1 MGAMLDGTLSIEVG
15 RTRAAAFTGKLLA
28 DAGGEVI
35 ALADEARTQAL
46 PEAARTYMDAGKDVV
61 TWRAD
66 GDAVLVR
73 ELLPHADLFITDL
86 DADELV
92 RRGLDWPTLHA
103 LAPRLCYVRLSPVGH
118 VGEGRTTNAGELS
131 MQAISGLMHVVGHP
145 DREPLAL
152 PYSLGSVQ
160 LGLHGAAAATAALE
174 SAAGNG
180 TGRLVEVSGAEVLAS
195 YVRIYGAVASY
206 YGVPLRRDGRRAPG
220 SGGRWPFGIFPCRD
234 GYVAM
239 ICRSSREF
247 DSLLEMM
254 GNPEWT
260 QETRYRDLYAM
271 AIQYPDEID
280 ALVSPWLMEHT
291 RDELLELAH
300 RYAVPVAP
308 VRSVEEVLADPQLRD
323 ARHFFDSLTTASG
336 EVLQMPGRPWA
347 SGPRVLVERAP
358 SVADALVHAGAAA
371 SATTAAADTEES

>member
-15 RTRAAAFTGKLLA
+15 RTRAAAFAGKLLA

-35 ALADEARTQAL
+35 ALADAARSTSL
-46 PEAARTYMDAGKDVV
+46 SRAARTYMDAGKDVV
-61 TWRAD
+61 TWRED
-66 GDAVLVR
+66 GDAVMVR
-73 ELLPHADLFITDL
+73 ELLPHADLFVTDL
-86 DADELV
+86 DAVELA

-103 LAPRLCYVRLSPVGH
+103 LAPRLCYVWLAPVGH
-118 VGEGRTTNAGELS
+118 VGEERTSNAGELA

-160 LGLHGAAAATAALE
+160 LGLHGAAAATAALQ
-174 SAAGNG
+174 AAAATGV
-180 TGRLVEVSGAEVLAS
+180 GRLVEVSGAEVLAS

-220 SGGRWPFGIFPCRD
+220 SGGRWPFGIFPCKD

-254 GNPEWT
+254 GNPSWT
-260 QETRYRDLYAM
+260 QQERYRDLYAM
-271 AIQYPDEID
+271 AISYPDEID
-280 ALVSPWLMEHT
+280 ALVTPWLMEHT

-300 RYAVPVAP
+300 RFAVPVAP
-308 VRSVEEVLADPQLRD
+308 VRNVAEVLADPQLRD
-323 ARHFFDSLTTASG
+323 ARHFFDQMTTASG
-336 EVLQMPGRPWA
+336 EVLQIPGRPWA
-347 SGPRVLVERAP
+347 SGPRVLVEREP
-358 SVADALVHAGAAA
+358 SVADAMIHAGAAV
-371 SATTAAADTEES
+371 SALSSTAPSLED